1 MTKTLTEE
9 DARNGVKHRPL
20 TEGKMRSQV
29 KPEFTGKRPSA
40 PPPQGQP
47 QTAPK
52 GWRDNAGDPPVEV
65 IDILPMSEREKQ
77 WREFSDT
84 VAKHL
89 REYTV
94 PQYGDVGEDA
104 ITDYSAQDCITQV
117 EKYAKR
123 FGTQSR
129 DGQQELDFLK
139 IAHYVQCAWEKY
151 EPESFENGAVGIEL
165 FFSYGMDEDNH
176 LAANGYKFIGSG
188 LDKNGS
194 EVHIFRK
201 GER

>member
-1 MTKTLTEE
+1 MSDL
-9 DARNGVKHRPL
+9 
-20 TEGKMRSQV
+20 SQ
-29 KPEFTGKRPSA
+29 
-40 PPPQGQP
+40 
-47 QTAPK
+47 
-52 GWRDNAGDPPVEV
+52 
-65 IDILPMSEREKQ
+65 REIQ
-77 WREFSDT
+77 WRKFANE
-84 VAKHL
+84 VERHL

-104 ITDYSAQDCITQV
+104 ITDYSAGDCILQV

-139 IAHYVQCAWEKY
+139 IAHYVQCASEKY
-151 EPESFENGAVGIEL
+151 EPESFEDGSEGIEL
-165 FFSYGMDEDNH
+165 FFSYGTDEDNN
-176 LAANGYKFIGSG
+176 LVANGFKFVGVG

-201 GER
+201 GVR